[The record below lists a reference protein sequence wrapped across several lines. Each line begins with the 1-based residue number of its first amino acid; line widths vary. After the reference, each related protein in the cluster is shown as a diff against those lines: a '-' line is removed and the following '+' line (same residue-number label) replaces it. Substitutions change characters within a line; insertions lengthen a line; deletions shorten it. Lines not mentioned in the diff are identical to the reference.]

1 MVVSLCLCFLGKD
14 KQKST
19 PGSNYFSYHLF
30 WFHSRNVKE
39 RMPIKKRMRKRKE
52 RPPYSLLRSL
62 DFDLST
68 RSWDLDRHPVVINQ
82 YAPDHLM
89 AQDTSEWKKK
99 RALFQDASS
108 PGEWGRHNMSRV
120 SYQMKWSTESIVDP
134 SWNLKGYMEMT
145 ILEEGKHVRKQF
157 IKNSTWTLQYTQM
170 QL

>member
-89 AQDTSEWKKK
+89 AQDTSEEEKKEHCFRMLPVQGTEGVITCLECLTKWNDPQNQLLIRVETWKVIW
-99 RALFQDASS
+99 RW
-108 PGEWGRHNMSRV
+108 P
-120 SYQMKWSTESIVDP
+120 Y
-134 SWNLKGYMEMT
+134 
-145 ILEEGKHVRKQF
+145 
-157 IKNSTWTLQYTQM
+157 
-170 QL
+170 